1 MNDFYLIAKILSA
14 GKDGFV
20 KVQFVP
26 GLNINLDSIKF
37 LFIDFWDQ
45 KKTIELE
52 EILNFKQSVFLK
64 FKNFDDERDVS
75 VFIGRNIFVNADGFE
90 RVVSDV
96 FLNQSLIGSKVYK
109 GQDYLG
115 TVNDYFETPANPVI
129 EISKEDGT
137 NFLIPYVDSVFE
149 KIDTENKM
157 LILNSD
163 FGIDDDED

>member
-1 MNDFYLIAKILSA
+1 LDEYYLIAKILSA

-26 GLNINLDSIKF
+26 GLNINLDSIQF
-37 LFIDFWDQ
+37 VYVDFWDQ

-52 EILNFKQSVFLK
+52 EILNIKQSVFFK
-64 FKNFDDERDVS
+64 FKNFDDDRDIS
-75 VFIGRNIFVNADGFE
+75 VFIGRNVFISKNDYEKVVDDVFVNQD
-90 RVVSDV
+90 
-96 FLNQSLIGSKVYK
+96 LIGSKVYK
-109 GQDYLG
+109 GQDFLG
-115 TVNDYFETPANPVI
+115 IVSDYFETPANPVI
-129 EISKEDGT
+129 EVSKEDGS

-149 KIDTENKM
+149 KIDPENKI

>member
-20 KVQFVP
+20 KVQLVP

-52 EILNFKQSVFLK
+52 EILNFKQSVFIK

-75 VFIGRNIFVNADGFE
+75 VFIGRNIFVNADDFE

-96 FLNQSLIGSKVYK
+96 FLNQNLIGSKVYK

-149 KIDTENKM
+149 KIDPENKI
-157 LILNSD
+157 LVLNSD